1 MNPRTLSILVV
12 LGVIAVAGG
21 WYFGTATKP
30 AQQIAVQSGQLMFP
44 DLASKLRDAAKIEI
58 ESQGRTL
65 VIDRASGQW
74 GLPDRGGYPVQDTKL
89 RGMLTALTELRLVEP
104 RTSDPEQYIRLGVA
118 DPGARESKSNLLRV
132 LDTGGKPIISVVVG
146 HRRVRTQAKVP
157 EQVYVRLPGQ
167 AQAWLAEGALQ
178 VDSDPQLWLD
188 RDIMNIDHNR
198 IASVIVARGDANLA
212 FARNDGKFILTSPA
226 DHPKLEE
233 YRLEDVARGL
243 EHLTFQ
249 DVRPASDPVGNAPVG
264 NAPAGDAPAGD
275 ARVGDARVGDAIG
288 QSVFTTADGLSVTAT
303 VFRGEKDIWARFS
316 AAAAEEKAKPEADR
330 LAPRLAGWTYQLG
343 SWKEKALVPTL
354 DDLKATEPA
363 AEPTAAGGADA
374 QPEQPTPAAG
384 LDATQPAAGGPSAP
398 PAPETPKQ

>member
-30 AQQIAVQSGQLMFP
+30 AQQVAVQSGQLMFP

-65 VIDRASGQW
+65 VIDRTSGQW

-118 DPGARESKSNLLRV
+118 DPGARESKSSLLRV

-188 RDIMNIDHNR
+188 RDIMNIDHSR
-198 IASVIVARGDANLA
+198 IANVTVTRGDANLA
-212 FARNDGKFILTSPA
+212 FARNDGKFILTAPA

-249 DVRPASDPVGNAPVG
+249 DVRPAAFP
-264 NAPAGDAPAGD
+264 
-275 ARVGDARVGDAIG
+275 VGDAIG
-288 QSVFTTADGLSVTAT
+288 QSVFTTADGLTVTAA

-316 AAAAEEKAKPEADR
+316 AAAAEEKAKSEADR

-363 AEPTAAGGADA
+363 AEPAAAGGADA

-384 LDATQPAAGGPSAP
+384 LGATQPTAGVPSAP